1 MLKLFFVFVLLA
13 GWGLAAIS
21 LHIVRTPAGL
31 TILPKDTLSITDTYA
46 DTRDWKPTDL
56 PEHKALIKRLLSTD
70 RMDAVRHVIEQDHD
84 ASVKQQLIEA
94 SEKPATKSNNKSKAS
109 VPLARVAADHGVDL
123 AWGN

>member
-1 MLKLFFVFVLLA
+1 MLKLFFLFVLLA
-13 GWGLAAIS
+13 GWGLAAVS
-21 LHIVRTPAGL
+21 LHIVRTPAGF
-31 TILPKDTLSITDTYA
+31 TILPKDTLSLTDTYA

-84 ASVKQQLIEA
+84 ANIKQQLLEA
-94 SEKPATKSNNKSKAS
+94 TGKPAKSNNKSKTPA
-109 VPLARVAADHGVDL
+109 PLARVAADHGVDL